1 MAKFVIVINEQVTHQ
16 HRLVVECEDKLSA
29 ELLADMMED
38 ERMEHPDDITLAARE
53 HGGKVTG
60 FQRDYSVETDYI
72 EVDEVLEAEEE

>member
-1 MAKFVIVINEQVTHQ
+1 MPKFVIVVNEQVTHQ
-16 HRLVVECEDKLSA
+16 HRLVVECEDEVSA

-53 HGGKVTG
+53 HGGKVIA
-60 FQRDYSVETDYI
+60 FHRDYFVETDYI